1 LFIIEFLILIFENMF
16 ENNKLT
22 KLLRIKYPI
31 IQGGMA
37 GVSESALTAAVSQAG
52 GMGVIGSGFAKPEW
66 LQDEIKKTKALT
78 DKPFGVNLLLQ
89 NPGAPELI
97 KIIIKEKVAAVWT
110 GGGNPVPIMP
120 HLKEGGVKV
129 IPVVPYARLAAK
141 MEQSGADAVVVEGAE
156 SGGHIGESTTMCL
169 VPQAAAAAKNIPVVA
184 AGGICDGRAMAAA
197 LILGADGVQI
207 GTRFL
212 AAAECQIHDSYK
224 QAVISAKD
232 EDIAVVARFTGHP
245 VRMIKN
251 KFVEAVRKIE
261 AKNPFPEEIK
271 SERFAGNK
279 GGANADLSA
288 LLCGTCAGSIR
299 EIKTCQEI
307 IDEIINDAKKILESA
322 SSLME

>member
-1 LFIIEFLILIFENMF
+1 MF
-16 ENNKLT
+16 EHNKLT
-22 KLLRIKYPI
+22 KLLGIKYPI

-37 GVSESALTAAVSQAG
+37 GVSESILTAAVSSAG
-52 GMGVIGSGFAKPEW
+52 GMGVIGAGFASSEW
-66 LQDEIKKTKALT
+66 LSEEIKKTKALT
-78 DKPFGVNLLLQ
+78 DKPFGVNLLMQ
-89 NPGAPELI
+89 NPDSANLVKVI
-97 KIIIKEKVAAVWT
+97 MKEKPAAVWT

-120 HLKEGGVKV
+120 YLKQAGVKV
-129 IPVVPYARLAAK
+129 IPVVPYVRLAVK
-141 MEQSGADAVVVEGAE
+141 MEQAGADAVVVEGLE

-169 VPQAAAAAKNIPVVA
+169 VPQASAVVKNIPVIA

-212 AAAECQIHDSYK
+212 AATECQIHESYK
-224 QAVISAKD
+224 QAVINATD

-251 KFVEAVRKIE
+251 KFVESVRKIE

-307 IDEIINDAKKILESA
+307 IDEIIADAKKILDNA
-322 SSLME
+322 PLLAR

>member
-1 LFIIEFLILIFENMF
+1 MF

-22 KLLRIKYPI
+22 KLLGIKYPI

-37 GVSESALTAAVSQAG
+37 GVSESTLSAAVCNAG
-52 GMGVIGSGFAKPEW
+52 GLGVIGSGFFQASW
-66 LQDEIKKTKALT
+66 LEDEIKKTRALT

-89 NPGAPELI
+89 NPNAEELV
-97 KIIIKEKVAAVWT
+97 KVIISQKVPVVFT

-120 HLKEGGVKV
+120 FLKQAGVKT
-129 IPVVPYARLAAK
+129 IPVVPYVRLASK
-141 MEQSGADAVVVEGAE
+141 MEQAGADAVVVEGLE

-169 VPQAAAAAKNIPVVA
+169 VPQAHGAVKKIPVIA
-184 AGGICDGRAMAAA
+184 AGGICDARTFAAA

-212 AAAECQIHDSYK
+212 AATECQIHESYK
-224 QAVISAKD
+224 NAVINATD
-232 EDIAVVARFTGHP
+232 EDIVVVARFTGHP

-261 AKNPFPEEIK
+261 EKNPFPEEIK

-288 LLCGTCAGSIR
+288 LLCGTCAGGIR
-299 EIKTCQEI
+299 DIKTCQEI
-307 IDEIINDAKKILESA
+307 IEEIISGAKQILDSGA
-322 SSLME
+322 GLME

>member
-1 LFIIEFLILIFENMF
+1 MF

-22 KLLRIKYPI
+22 KLLGIKYPI

-37 GVSESALTAAVSQAG
+37 GVSESTLVAAVSNAG
-52 GMGVIGSGFAKPEW
+52 GLGVIGSGFAQASW
-66 LQDEIKKTKALT
+66 LEDEIKKTKSLT

-89 NPGAPELI
+89 NPDAAELV
-97 KIIIKEKVAAVWT
+97 KVIISQGVPVVFT

-120 HLKEGGVKV
+120 YLKQAGIKI
-129 IPVVPYARLAAK
+129 IPVVPYVRLAAK
-141 MEQSGADAVVVEGAE
+141 MEQAGADAVVVEGLE

-169 VPQAAAAAKNIPVVA
+169 VPQAHDAVKSIPVIA
-184 AGGICDGRAMAAA
+184 AGGICDGRTFAAA

-212 AAAECQIHDSYK
+212 AADECQIHESYK
-224 QAVISAKD
+224 NAVISAND

-261 AKNPFPEEIK
+261 EKNPFPEEIK

-288 LLCGTCAGSIR
+288 LLCGTCAGGIR
-299 EIKTCQEI
+299 KIMPCAEI
-307 IDEIINDAKKILESA
+307 IEEIVAGAQNILISGA
-322 SSLME
+322 DLLK

>member
-1 LFIIEFLILIFENMF
+1 MF

-22 KLLRIKYPI
+22 KLLGIKYPI

-37 GVSESALTAAVSQAG
+37 GVSESTLAAAVSNAG
-52 GMGVIGSGFAKPEW
+52 GLGVIGSGFAPTAW
-66 LQDEIKKTKALT
+66 LDEEIKKTKALT

-89 NPGAPELI
+89 NPNVAELV
-97 KIIIKEKVAAVWT
+97 KVVIANKVPVVFT
-110 GGGNPVPIMP
+110 GGGNPVPLMP
-120 HLKEGGVKV
+120 FLKQAGVKI
-129 IPVVPYARLAAK
+129 IPVVPYARLAVK
-141 MEQSGADAVVVEGAE
+141 MEQAGADAVVVEGLE

-169 VPQAAAAAKNIPVVA
+169 APQACALVKTIPVIA
-184 AGGICDGRAMAAA
+184 AGGICDGRAFAAA
-197 LILGADGVQI
+197 LVLGAHGVQI

-212 AAAECQIHDSYK
+212 AATECQIHESYK
-224 QAVISAKD
+224 GAVIKATD

-261 AKNPFPEEIK
+261 EKNPFPEEIK

-288 LLCGTCAGSIR
+288 LLCGTCAGSVR
-299 EIKTCQEI
+299 EIKSCKEI
-307 IDEIINDAKKILESA
+307 IDGIVGAAKKILESG
-322 SSLME
+322 SDLLK

>member
-1 LFIIEFLILIFENMF
+1 MF

-22 KLLRIKYPI
+22 KLLNIKYPI

-37 GVSESALTAAVSQAG
+37 GVSESTLVAAVSNAG
-52 GMGVIGSGFAKPEW
+52 GLGVIGSGFAQPAW
-66 LQDEIKKTKALT
+66 LEEEIKKTKALT

-97 KIIIKEKVAAVWT
+97 KIIIGNKVPVVFT
-110 GGGNPVPIMP
+110 GGGNPMP
-120 HLKEGGVKV
+120 VMPYFKQAGIKV
-129 IPVVPYARLAAK
+129 IPVVPYVRLAVK
-141 MEQSGADAVVVEGAE
+141 MEQAGADAVVVEGLE

-169 VPQAAAAAKNIPVVA
+169 VPQTRSAVKDIPVIA
-184 AGGICDGRAMAAA
+184 AGGICDGRTLAAV
-197 LILGADGVQI
+197 LIMGADGVQI

-212 AAAECQIHDSYK
+212 AATECQIHESYK
-224 QAVISAKD
+224 NAVISATD

-261 AKNPFPEEIK
+261 DKNPFPEEIK

-288 LLCGTCAGSIR
+288 LLCGTCAGGIR
-299 EIKTCQEI
+299 QIKSCQEI
-307 IDEIINDAKKILESA
+307 IDELVGDAKKALEEGGK
-322 SSLME
+322 LLD